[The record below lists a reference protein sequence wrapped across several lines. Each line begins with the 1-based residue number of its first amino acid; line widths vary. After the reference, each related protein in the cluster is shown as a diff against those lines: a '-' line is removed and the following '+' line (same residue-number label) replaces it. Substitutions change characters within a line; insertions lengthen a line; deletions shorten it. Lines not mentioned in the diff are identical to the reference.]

1 MDYYSILGV
10 AKTATPDEI
19 KQAYRKLAREHHP
32 DRTGGDDTKF
42 KQINEAYDTLKDPQR
57 RQEYDN
63 PQPRFNTSS
72 MHNENFNFEDIFSQF
87 GFNVRTRQNRNRDVK
102 LATTITLKE
111 VLTGKDILI
120 SYKLTNGQETNASI
134 QIHKGIK
141 HGEVIRFKGLG
152 DNMYTNL
159 PRGDLLLLVK
169 IEKNRYFDVDGI
181 HLITNQD
188 VNVLDLIIGKKIVVR
203 TLQGNTIEVTIPNG
217 TQPGTIMNVAG
228 YGLPDYQTGKTGNL
242 YVKLKGIVP
251 KIKDNKLLER
261 IKNLNDEIS
270 SGS

>member
-10 AKTATPDEI
+10 AKTATSDEI
-19 KQAYRKLAREHHP
+19 KQAYRKLAKEHHP
-32 DRTGGDDTKF
+32 DRTGGDDTTF

-63 PQPRFNTSS
+63 PQPRFDTNT
-72 MHNENFNFEDIFSQF
+72 MNNGNFNFEDIFSQF
-87 GFNVRTRQNRNRDVK
+87 GFNVRARQNRNRDVK
-102 LATTITLKE
+102 LATTITLEE

-120 SYKLTNGQETNASI
+120 NYRLANGLETSASV
-134 QIHKGIK
+134 QIHKGIM

-152 DNMYTNL
+152 DNMYSNL

-169 IEKNRYFDVDGI
+169 IEKHRRFDVDGI
-181 HLITNQD
+181 HLVTNQD
-188 VNVLDLIIGKKIVVR
+188 ISVLDLILGKKITVR
-203 TLQGNTIEVTIPNG
+203 TLQGNNIEVTIPKG
-217 TQPGTIMNVAG
+217 TQPNTIMNVAG
-228 YGLPDYQTGKTGNL
+228 YGLPDFRSGKTGNL

-251 KIKDNKLLER
+251 KINDNKILER